1 MDSLKPIFVKA
12 LSTAVVSWLIFMSI
26 DFMMLAAFTIAQESH
41 YSLFPGFFSVLA
53 LLTCYLSIGILLG
66 LITAIALC
74 IKTALAQG
82 KPSDGFH
89 ASLSLSLTANC
100 LINLYS
106 IGRALSMP
114 FQTTVLFILLGGF
127 LFWGLITFTRFLKKS
142 AVVSLLALCVSLEL
156 FWGTVRGCLRGG
168 IFLLTAHGITVV
180 YAFLLALLVCA
191 TIFTLLY
198 SVAPALVL
206 KMKKLPLMVAL
217 FSCGTCLLCSG
228 SLNTCST
235 HESIPPCISKPNIL
249 LIVMDTTRVDHLS
262 CYNYPKKTTPH
273 IDAFA
278 AEALTYTNAYATAS
292 WTLPSIA
299 SLLTGTYPG
308 YHGAHRI
315 ETTETY
321 LPMNALDDTKT
332 TLAELLKQ
340 AGYST
345 AGMVSCEF
353 LTERF
358 GLHQGFTH
366 FDDTISSYLF
376 TLSTFGAV
384 QFLNHF
390 FPVVDYLSSKG
401 LYGYSVAEQVN
412 KSALSWLEENG
423 RGNPFFLFLHY
434 FDPHHPYLP
443 EHLGTDSKNIPD
455 GIGARYRKDYVN
467 YIDME
472 RDLID
477 SVRWGKK
484 PLLPDERHYLINN
497 YDREIGELDK
507 KIGDIFKKLRELDL
521 YDTTLI
527 IVTADH
533 GESFG
538 EHNLMLHGVHLYEDT
553 IHVPLLI
560 KYPLCDQ
567 QKGFIDYPVS
577 LTGVVPTICSYLSIS
592 TPDFIQGAPFNQPHH
607 QKIIAQNF
615 FDRNLKGQKWANSL
629 THDLISL
636 HMGDYKYIDVSDGED
651 QLFNLKEDPQE
662 TNNIIHRDSQT
673 GSTMRNLLATYT
685 EQLKLTEK
693 AAGTV
698 VLDEKTLQNLKAL
711 GYLN

>member
-1 MDSLKPIFVKA
+1 
-12 LSTAVVSWLIFMSI
+12 
-26 DFMMLAAFTIAQESH
+26 
-41 YSLFPGFFSVLA
+41 
-53 LLTCYLSIGILLG
+53 
-66 LITAIALC
+66 
-74 IKTALAQG
+74 
-82 KPSDGFH
+82 
-89 ASLSLSLTANC
+89 
-100 LINLYS
+100 
-106 IGRALSMP
+106 
-114 FQTTVLFILLGGF
+114 
-127 LFWGLITFTRFLKKS
+127 
-142 AVVSLLALCVSLEL
+142 
-156 FWGTVRGCLRGG
+156 
-168 IFLLTAHGITVV
+168 
-180 YAFLLALLVCA
+180 
-191 TIFTLLY
+191 
-198 SVAPALVL
+198 
-206 KMKKLPLMVAL
+206 
-217 FSCGTCLLCSG
+217 
-228 SLNTCST
+228 
-235 HESIPPCISKPNIL
+235 
-249 LIVMDTTRVDHLS
+249 MDTTRVDHLS
-262 CYNYPKKTTPH
+262 CYSDQKKTTPH

-278 AEALTYTNAYATAS
+278 KDALIYTNAYATAS

-299 SLLTGTYPG
+299 SILTGTYPG
-308 YHGAHRI
+308 DHGAHRI

-358 GLHQGFTH
+358 GMHQGFTH

-390 FPVVDYLSSKG
+390 FPVTDYLSSKG

-412 KSALSWLEENG
+412 TSALSWLEENG
-423 RGNPFFLFLHY
+423 RGDPFFLFLHY

-443 EHLGTDSKNIPD
+443 EHLGTHPKHIPD
-455 GIGARYRKDYVN
+455 GIGKRYRKDYVN

-477 SVRWGKK
+477 SVKWGEK
-484 PLLPDERHYLINN
+484 PLLPDERDYLIGN
-497 YDREIGELDK
+497 YDREISELDK
-507 KIGDIFKKLRELDL
+507 MIGDIFKKLQELDL

-560 KYPLCDQ
+560 KYPACDE

-577 LTGVVPTICSYLSIS
+577 LTGIVPTLCSYLSIP
-592 TPDFIQGAPFNQPHH
+592 TPDVIQGAPFNQPHQ

-615 FDRNLKGQKWANSL
+615 YDRNLKQQKWANRL

-636 HMGDYKYIDVSDGED
+636 HLGDYKYIAVSGGED

-662 TNNIIHRDSQT
+662 THNIIHRDNQT
-673 GSTMRNLLATYT
+673 GSTMRDLLATYT
-685 EQLKLTEK
+685 ERLKLTQK
-693 AAGTV
+693 ATGTV
-698 VLDEKTLQNLKAL
+698 VLDEKTMQNLKAL
-711 GYLN
+711 GYIIDLRKSNGN

>member
-1 MDSLKPIFVKA
+1 MDSLKPIFAQA
-12 LSTAVVSWLIFMSI
+12 LPTGVVSWLIFMSI
-26 DFMMLAAFTIAQESH
+26 DFMMLAAFILVQESH
-41 YSLFPGFFSVLA
+41 YSLFPDFFSVLA
-53 LLTCYLSIGILLG
+53 LLACYLSIGILLG
-66 LITAIALC
+66 LITATALS
-74 IKTALAQG
+74 IKTTIARG
-82 KPSDGFH
+82 KPSEGFH
-89 ASLSLSLTANC
+89 VSLSLSLTVNC
-100 LINLYS
+100 VMNLYT
-106 IGRALSMP
+106 IGRALSVP
-114 FQTTVLFILLGGF
+114 FPTAVLCILLGGF
-127 LFWGLITFTRFLKKS
+127 LFWGFINGIRSLKKS

-156 FWGTVRGCLRGG
+156 FWGTVRGCLTGG
-168 IFLLTAHGITVV
+168 IFLLGAHDITAV
-180 YAFLLALLVCA
+180 YVFLLALLVCA
-191 TIFTLLY
+191 IVFTLLY
-198 SVAPALVL
+198 YAAPALGL
-206 KMKKLPLMVAL
+206 KIKKLPLVVAL
-217 FSCGTCLLCSG
+217 FSCGTCLLCTVS
-228 SLNTCST
+228 SDTYSTENTHLCAN
-235 HESIPPCISKPNIL
+235 KPNIL

-262 CYNYPKKTTPH
+262 CYNYQKKTTPH

-278 AEALTYTNAYATAS
+278 TDALTYTHAYATAS

-299 SLLTGTYPG
+299 SILTGTYPG
-308 YHGAHRI
+308 SHGAHRV

-321 LPMNALDDTKT
+321 LPMNALDDTQT

-390 FPVVDYLSSKG
+390 SPVIDYLSSKG

-412 KSALSWLEENG
+412 TSALSWLEENG

-443 EHLGTDSKNIPD
+443 EDLGTDPKHIPD
-455 GIGARYRKDYVN
+455 GIGKRYRKDYVN

-477 SVRWGKK
+477 SVRWGRK
-484 PLLPDERHYLINN
+484 PLLPDERDYLINN
-497 YDREIGELDK
+497 YDREISELDK

-521 YDTTLI
+521 YDDTLI

-538 EHNLMLHGVHLYEDT
+538 EHNLMLHGVHLYEDN
-553 IHVPLLI
+553 IHVPLII
-560 KYPLCDQ
+560 KYPFCDT

-577 LTGVVPTICSYLSIS
+577 LTGIVPTLCSYLSIP
-592 TPDFIQGAPFNQPHH
+592 TPDSIQGAPFNQPHQ

-615 FDRNLKGQKWANSL
+615 FDRNLKKQKWANRL

-636 HMGDYKYIDVSDGED
+636 HVGDYKYITLSAGED

-662 TNNIIHRDSQT
+662 TNNIIHRDNQT
-673 GSTMRNLLATYT
+673 RSAMRNLLATYT
-685 EQLKLTEK
+685 ERLKLTEK
-693 AAGTV
+693 ATGTV
-698 VLDEKTLQNLKAL
+698 ILDEKTLQNLKAL

>member
-1 MDSLKPIFVKA
+1 MDLLRPIFVKA
-12 LSTAVVSWLIFMSI
+12 LSTAFVCWLIFVSI
-26 DFMMLAAFTIAQESH
+26 DFMMLAAFTLAQKSH
-41 YSLFPGFFSVLA
+41 YSLFPGFFPALA
-53 LLTCYLSIGILLG
+53 LLACYLSIGILLG
-66 LITAIALC
+66 LITAITLC
-74 IKTALAQG
+74 IKRALVQG
-82 KPSDGFH
+82 TSPDGFH
-89 ASLSLSLTANC
+89 ASLSLSLTVNC
-100 LINLYS
+100 LINLYN
-106 IGRALSMP
+106 IGHALALP
-114 FQTTVLFILLGGF
+114 FQTTALFVLLGGC
-127 LFWGLITFTRFLKKS
+127 LFWGLINVIRSLKKS
-142 AVVSLLALCVSLEL
+142 AVVSLLALCISLEL
-156 FWGTVRGCLRGG
+156 FWGTVRGCLGGG
-168 IFLLTAHGITVV
+168 IFLLTVHGITVV
-180 YAFLLALLVCA
+180 YVVLLSLFVCA
-191 TIFTLLY
+191 TVFTLLY
-198 SVAPALVL
+198 FVAPALVL
-206 KMKKLPLMVAL
+206 KMKKLPLVLAL
-217 FSCGTCLLCSG
+217 FSCGTCLLCSV
-228 SLNTCST
+228 SSDTYST
-235 HESIPPCISKPNIL
+235 HENTTPCTNKPNIV
-249 LIVMDTTRVDHLS
+249 LIIMDTTRVDHLS
-262 CYNYPKKTTPH
+262 CYNYQKKTTPH

-278 AEALTYTNAYATAS
+278 KDALIYTNAYATAS
-292 WTLPSIA
+292 WTLPSSA
-299 SLLTGTYPG
+299 SILTGTYPG

-332 TLAELLKQ
+332 TLAELLQQ

-345 AGMVSCEF
+345 AGIVSCEF

-401 LYGYSVAEQVN
+401 LYGYSVADQVN
-412 KSALSWLEENG
+412 RSALSWLEENG
-423 RGNPFFLFLHY
+423 RGDPFFLFLHY

-443 EHLGTDSKNIPD
+443 EDLGTDPKNIPD
-455 GIGARYRKDYVN
+455 GIGERYRKDYVN

-477 SVRWGKK
+477 SVRWGEK
-484 PLLPDERHYLINN
+484 PLLPDERDYLINN
-497 YDREIGELDK
+497 YDREISELDK
-507 KIGDIFKKLRELDL
+507 KINDIFKKLRELDL

-538 EHNLMLHGVHLYEDT
+538 EHNLMLHGVHLYEDN
-553 IHVPLLI
+553 IRVPLLI
-560 KYPLCDQ
+560 KYPLCDT

-577 LTGVVPTICSYLSIS
+577 LTGVVPTLCSYLSIP
-592 TPDFIQGAPFNQPHH
+592 TPDDIQGAPFNQPHQ

-615 FDRNLKGQKWANSL
+615 FDRNLKKQKWANRLS
-629 THDLISL
+629 HDRISL
-636 HMGDYKYIDVSDGED
+636 NVGDYKYITGSAGED

-662 TNNIIHRDSQT
+662 TNNIIHWDSQT
-673 GSTMRNLLATYT
+673 RSALRNLLATYT
-685 EQLKLTEK
+685 ERLKLTEK

-698 VLDEKTLQNLKAL
+698 VLDEQTLQNLKAL

>member
-1 MDSLKPIFVKA
+1 M
-12 LSTAVVSWLIFMSI
+12 
-26 DFMMLAAFTIAQESH
+26 
-41 YSLFPGFFSVLA
+41 
-53 LLTCYLSIGILLG
+53 
-66 LITAIALC
+66 
-74 IKTALAQG
+74 
-82 KPSDGFH
+82 
-89 ASLSLSLTANC
+89 
-100 LINLYS
+100 NLYS
-106 IGRALSMP
+106 IGRTLSVP
-114 FQTTVLFILLGGF
+114 FQAAALLILLGGF
-127 LFWGLITFTRFLKKS
+127 LFWGLIHLTRSLKKS
-142 AVVSLLALCVSLEL
+142 AAVSLLALCVSLEL
-156 FWGTVRGCLRGG
+156 FWGAVRGCLKGG
-168 IFLLTAHGITVV
+168 IFLLTADGITVV
-180 YAFLLALLVCA
+180 YVFLLALLVCA
-191 TIFTLLY
+191 TVFTLLY
-198 SVAPALVL
+198 CVAPALVL
-206 KMKKLPLMVAL
+206 KIKKLPLLLAL
-217 FSCGTCLLCSG
+217 FSCGTCLWYSG

-235 HESIPPCISKPNIL
+235 HENMPPCTSKPNIL

-262 CYNYPKKTTPH
+262 WYSYQKKTTPH

-278 AEALTYTNAYATAS
+278 VDALTYTRAYATAS

-340 AGYST
+340 AGYNT
-345 AGMVSCEF
+345 AGIVSCEF

-358 GLHQGFTH
+358 GLHQGFTY

-376 TLSTFGAV
+376 ALSTFGAV

-390 FPVVDYLSSKG
+390 FPVIDYLSSKG
-401 LYGYSVAEQVN
+401 LYGYSVADQVN
-412 KSALSWLEENG
+412 RSALSWIDENG
-423 RGNPFFLFLHY
+423 QGDPFFLFLHY

-443 EHLGTDSKNIPD
+443 EHLGTDPKHIPD
-455 GIGARYRKDYVN
+455 GIGERYRKDYVN

-477 SVRWGKK
+477 SVRWGQK
-484 PLLPDERHYLINN
+484 PLLPDERDYLINN
-497 YDREIGELDK
+497 YDREISELDK
-507 KIGDIFKKLRELDL
+507 KIGEVFQKLQELDL

-560 KYPLCDQ
+560 KYPLCDT

-577 LTGVVPTICSYLSIS
+577 LTGVVPTLCSYLSIP
-592 TPDFIQGAPFNQPHH
+592 TPDCIQGAPFNQPHH

-615 FDRNLKGQKWANSL
+615 FDQNLKQQKWADRLN
-629 THDLISL
+629 HDLISL
-636 HMGDYKYIDVSDGED
+636 HVGDYKYIAVSAGED
-651 QLFNLKEDPQE
+651 QLFNLTEDPQE
-662 TNNIIHRDSQT
+662 TNNIIHRDNHTRSD
-673 GSTMRNLLATYT
+673 MRNLLAMYT

-693 AAGTV
+693 TTGTV
-698 VLDEKTLQNLKAL
+698 ELDEKTLHNLKAL
-711 GYLN
+711 GYIN

>member
-1 MDSLKPIFVKA
+1 MDLLRPIFVKT
-12 LSTAVVSWLIFMSI
+12 LSTALVCWLIFASI
-26 DFMMLAAFTIAQESH
+26 DFMMLAAFTLAQKSH
-41 YSLFPGFFSVLA
+41 YSLFPGFVSVLA
-53 LLTCYLSIGILLG
+53 LLACYLSIGILLG
-66 LITAIALC
+66 LITAAALSL
-74 IKTALAQG
+74 KTALVQG
-82 KPSDGFH
+82 TSPNGFH
-89 ASLSLSLTANC
+89 ASLSLSLTVNC
-100 LINLYS
+100 LINLYT
-106 IGRALSMP
+106 IGHALALP
-114 FQTTVLFILLGGF
+114 FQTPALFVLIGGF
-127 LFWGLITFTRFLKKS
+127 LCWGLINVIRSLKKS
-142 AVVSLLALCVSLEL
+142 AAVSLLALCIALEL
-156 FWGTVRGCLRGG
+156 FWGIIRGCLRGG
-168 IFLLTAHGITVV
+168 IFLLTVHGITVV
-180 YAFLLALLVCA
+180 YVFLLSLFLCA
-191 TIFTLLY
+191 TVFTLLY
-198 SVAPALVL
+198 FVAPALVL
-206 KMKKLPLMVAL
+206 KMKKLPRVLAL
-217 FSCGTCLLCSG
+217 FSCGTCLLCSV
-228 SLNTCST
+228 SSDTYST
-235 HESIPPCISKPNIL
+235 HENTTPYTSNPNIV

-262 CYNYPKKTTPH
+262 CYTYQKKTTPH

-278 AEALTYTNAYATAS
+278 KDALIYTNAYATAS

-299 SLLTGTYPG
+299 SILTGTYPG
-308 YHGAHRI
+308 DHGAHRI

-358 GLHQGFTH
+358 GMHQGFTH

-376 TLSTFGAV
+376 TLSTFGVV

-390 FPVVDYLSSKG
+390 FPVLDYLSSKG

-412 KSALSWLEENG
+412 TSALSWLEENG
-423 RGNPFFLFLHY
+423 REDPFFLFLHY

-443 EHLGTDSKNIPD
+443 EHLGTHPKHIPD
-455 GIGARYRKDYVN
+455 GIEERYRKDYVN

-477 SVRWGKK
+477 SVKWGGK
-484 PLLPDERHYLINN
+484 PLLPDERDYLIGN
-497 YDREIGELDK
+497 YDREISELDK
-507 KIGDIFKKLRELDL
+507 MIGEIFKKLQELDL

-538 EHNLMLHGVHLYEDT
+538 EHNLMLHGVHLYEET

-560 KYPLCDQ
+560 KYPACDE
-567 QKGFIDYPVS
+567 QKGFIDYSVS
-577 LTGVVPTICSYLSIS
+577 LTGIVPTICSYLSIP
-592 TPDFIQGAPFNQPHH
+592 TPDVIQGAPFNQPHQ
-607 QKIIAQNF
+607 QKILAQNF
-615 FDRNLKGQKWANSL
+615 YDRNLKQQKWANRL

-636 HMGDYKYIDVSDGED
+636 HLGDYKYIAVSAGED

-662 TNNIIHRDSQT
+662 THNIIHRDNQT
-673 GSTMRNLLATYT
+673 ASTMRNLLAAYT
-685 EQLKLTEK
+685 ERLKLTQK
-693 AAGTV
+693 ATGTV
-698 VLDEKTLQNLKAL
+698 VLDEKTMQNLKAL